1 MAVYKVI
8 QDIESEDKL
17 LGPLTLK
24 GFVYAAIAGVSAFCE
39 FLLFTAAIPTP
50 IKVVLMSM
58 FLGPMILFGVLASPL
73 GGEQPTEV
81 WLLSRIK
88 FFLKPRQRL
97 WDQSGVLD
105 MVTVTVPKKQ
115 ELNLTDG
122 LSQDEVQSRLK
133 ALAMTLDTRGWAIKN
148 VDVNLS
154 LPETEAHN
162 ATPESDRLI
171 GTSGVPQQMP
181 VVDVHAADDIMDE
194 KHNPT
199 AQKFAGMLVA
209 AEAER
214 RNTIL
219 ATIKGLVDEEEP
231 EAKKDKHK
239 RKKRGKSKKTEKEEV
254 ATKDLPAAKEALEIL
269 KKEKAAERARL
280 RALEDERIAQELVKA
295 REKFSSEFQGEQKKA
310 NPHHRFF
317 GAPARTNSPP
327 PPLPAQSAPVNS
339 PSTPQ
344 RQVSAAGQ
352 SAADVVTDTKTVD
365 KLELAQSGS
374 AFSVSTLS
382 QLANRPSIAQQTGPD
397 EVTISL
403 H

>member
-24 GFVYAAIAGVSAFCE
+24 GFIYAAIAGVCLFIEFRLMFIGSPIK
-39 FLLFTAAIPTP
+39 FLLMA
-50 IKVVLMSM
+50 M
-58 FLGPMILFGVLASPL
+58 FAGPMILFGVLASPL
-73 GGEQPTEV
+73 GREQPTEV
-81 WLLSRIK
+81 WLLSRIR
-88 FFLKPRQRL
+88 FLLKPRQRI
-97 WDQSGVLD
+97 WDQSGMLD

-122 LSQDEVQSRLK
+122 LSPDEVQSRLK

-154 LPETEAHN
+154 VPEVETLN

-209 AEAER
+209 AETER

-219 ATIKGLVDEEEP
+219 ATIKGLVDEEKP
-231 EAKKDKHK
+231 HAKKEKHK
-239 RKKRGKSKKTEKEEV
+239 RKTKAKTKKTDEEV
-254 ATKDLPAAKEALEIL
+254 VTKDLPAAKQALEIL
-269 KKEKAAERARL
+269 QREKAAERARM

-317 GAPARTNSPP
+317 GAPARPPAPPAAAQAPASP
-327 PPLPAQSAPVNS
+327 ANNPV
-339 PSTPQ
+339 TATKQ
-344 RQVSAAGQ
+344 
-352 SAADVVTDTKTVD
+352 ADNMN
-365 KLELAQSGS
+365 LAQSGS